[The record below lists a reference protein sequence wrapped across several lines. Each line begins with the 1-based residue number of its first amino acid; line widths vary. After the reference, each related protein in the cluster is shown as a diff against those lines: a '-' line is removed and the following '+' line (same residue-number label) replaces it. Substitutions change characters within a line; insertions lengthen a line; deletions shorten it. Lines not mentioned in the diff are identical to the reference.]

1 MQKQITEAVV
11 NAVKLAREAY
21 PNHTIRIPN
30 IEMSNRMTKSAG
42 RAYGYNNSLKKPL
55 VKFSVPII
63 RDNGLE
69 AFIERTVYHEVAHVV
84 EHECFGT
91 MGHGAKFKHIQG
103 VIFGKDN
110 SRCHSFKVPPTKK
123 RGGSVEYKC
132 NHCNT
137 SMMLGA
143 IRHKK
148 QQENKSLGGRGYTH
162 QKCGVLGT
170 LSQV

>member
-1 MQKQITEAVV
+1 MQKQIKEAVV
-11 NAVKLAREAY
+11 TAVKLAREAY
-21 PNHTIRIPN
+21 PNHTIRMPN

-69 AFIERTVYHEVAHVV
+69 AFISRTVYHEVAHIV

-91 MGHGAKFKHIQG
+91 MGHGARFKHIQG

-110 SRCHSFKVPPTKK
+110 TRCHNYKVPPTKK
-123 RGGSVEYKC
+123 RAKVEYRC
-132 NHCNT
+132 NGCNCVVL
-137 SMMLGA
+137 MGPNQ
-143 IRHKK
+143 HKK
-148 QQENKSLGGRGYTH
+148 QASGQANYRH
-162 QKCGVLGT
+162 AKCGSRGT
-170 LSQV
+170 LTKV